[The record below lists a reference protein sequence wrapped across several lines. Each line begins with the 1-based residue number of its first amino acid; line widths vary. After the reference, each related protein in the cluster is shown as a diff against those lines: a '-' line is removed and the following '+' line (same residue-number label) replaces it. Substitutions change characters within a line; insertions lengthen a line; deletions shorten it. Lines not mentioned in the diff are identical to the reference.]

1 MAILADSNHSTRLLV
16 FILLFTMSMP
26 GLTRAG
32 ADARGL
38 ASANAIQTPFTNELP
53 AEYGQVIYQ
62 SKPLSAQR
70 IYIIGQSHRS
80 SLTGKSGPRT
90 IQSQAEI
97 YRIGEWLIEQ
107 KNVEL
112 LLPEGFFKRSSS
124 AQASQRNSAA
134 MARFS
139 LATAALKEQL
149 GNPEQFVNADL
160 LLGSNY
166 NLCLG
171 QIEDERLYRDIGQ
184 VLAKLQRDRNF
195 ATLCD
200 LNRLQEQRTLKIL
213 QNIPHAVENA
223 FQAGQISSRQ
233 AIFTIGLA
241 HIKDII
247 AMLQTPAAPA
257 LPEQLESALPWEEDY
272 GVTIIIPRSL
282 LDTKRIA
289 RLAGSQE
296 Q

>member
-16 FILLFTMSMP
+16 FILLFIMSMP
-26 GLTRAG
+26 GLARAG
-32 ADARGL
+32 ADARDL
-38 ASANAIQTPFTNELP
+38 APATANQALFATELP

-62 SKPLSAQR
+62 SKPLSEQR

-80 SLTGKSGPRT
+80 SLTGKSGPKT

-124 AQASQRNSAA
+124 AQAPQRNSAA
-134 MARFS
+134 IARLS
-139 LATAALKEQL
+139 LATATLKEQL
-149 GNPEQFVNADL
+149 GNPERFVNADL
-160 LLGSNY
+160 LLSSNY
-166 NLCLG
+166 NLCLS
-171 QIEDERLYRDIGQ
+171 QIEDESLYRDISQ
-184 VLAKLQRDRNF
+184 VLAKLQQDHNF

-223 FQAGQISSRQ
+223 FHAGQISSRK

-247 AMLQTPAAPA
+247 AT
-257 LPEQLESALPWEEDY
+257 LESASSWAEDY
-272 GVTIIIPRSL
+272 GVTIIIPRAL
-282 LDTKRIA
+282 LDSQRIA
-289 RLAGSQE
+289 RLASSQG

>member
-1 MAILADSNHSTRLLV
+1 MAILADNNHSTRLLV

-26 GLTRAG
+26 GLARAG
-32 ADARGL
+32 ADVHNVAP
-38 ASANAIQTPFTNELP
+38 ATAVQEPFATELP
-53 AEYGQVIYQ
+53 AEYGQIIYQ

-80 SLTGKSGPRT
+80 SLTGKSGPKT

-124 AQASQRNSAA
+124 AHAPQRNSAA
-134 MARFS
+134 TARFS
-139 LATAALKEQL
+139 LATTALKEQL
-149 GNPEQFVNADL
+149 GNPKQFVNADL
-160 LLGSNY
+160 LLSSNY
-166 NLCLG
+166 NLCLS

-184 VLAKLQRDRNF
+184 VLAKLQRNHNF

-213 QNIPHAVENA
+213 QNIPRAVENA
-223 FQAGQISSRQ
+223 FHAGQISSRQ

-247 AMLQTPAAPA
+247 ATLQTPADAAQPD
-257 LPEQLESALPWEEDY
+257 QLESASSWAEDY
-272 GVTIIIPRSL
+272 GVTIIIPRAL
-282 LDTKRIA
+282 LDSQRIA
-289 RLAGSQE
+289 RLASSQG